1 MGNHL
6 KGFRHFTTMEIPEY
20 FQNKNFSPSIQE
32 LPTKK
37 LSIVVVIPSFNE
49 ADLKDSL
56 MALAS
61 CSKPRGDV
69 EVIVVVNHPENSSA
83 EVVTTSE
90 QSLQVVAEADS
101 CWGSSSFRF
110 YAIKAFNLPQKQ
122 AGVGLARQI
131 GMDEAAYRL
140 FLAKQPGGIIAC
152 FDADATCEVNYLVEL
167 ENFWAANPD
176 IHACSIRF
184 EHPIQ
189 GNNFPQEVYDGIA
202 QYELHLRY
210 YNQALRYTGFP
221 FAFHTVGSSMAC
233 TAEAYVK
240 FGGMNRHQAGEDF
253 YFLQKIIPHGHFA
266 ELNTTCI
273 YPSPRASN
281 RVPFGTGKS
290 MAMFLENPGNE
301 IQTYQLESFF
311 PLQMLFGKMQSLYQL
326 DVGQIDC

>member
-1 MGNHL
+1 
-6 KGFRHFTTMEIPEY
+6 
-20 FQNKNFSPSIQE
+20 
-32 LPTKK
+32 
-37 LSIVVVIPSFNE
+37 
-49 ADLKDSL
+49 

-167 ENFWAANPD
+167 ENFGQPTLTYMPAL
-176 IHACSIRF
+176 SVL

-189 GNNFPQEVYDGIA
+189 GNNFPQEV
-202 QYELHLRY
+202 
-210 YNQALRYTGFP
+210 
-221 FAFHTVGSSMAC
+221 
-233 TAEAYVK
+233 
-240 FGGMNRHQAGEDF
+240 
-253 YFLQKIIPHGHFA
+253 
-266 ELNTTCI
+266 
-273 YPSPRASN
+273 
-281 RVPFGTGKS
+281 
-290 MAMFLENPGNE
+290 
-301 IQTYQLESFF
+301 
-311 PLQMLFGKMQSLYQL
+311 
-326 DVGQIDC
+326 